1 MAITNLTWSQ
11 MQDLLELHKGDAEVL
26 ENRIQTDGIEKY
38 AIEIFYSLLD
48 AENLLGILRAKVKEE
63 HEKLMQKT
71 GTDTAFDQCAR
82 FKQVG
87 EEDGT

>member
-26 ENRIQTDGIEKY
+26 ENRIQMDGIEKH

-48 AENLLGILRAKVKEE
+48 ANNLLRILRAKVKEE

-71 GTDTAFDQCAR
+71 GTNTAFDQCAR
-82 FKQVG
+82 FRQAG
-87 EEDGT
+87 EEDA